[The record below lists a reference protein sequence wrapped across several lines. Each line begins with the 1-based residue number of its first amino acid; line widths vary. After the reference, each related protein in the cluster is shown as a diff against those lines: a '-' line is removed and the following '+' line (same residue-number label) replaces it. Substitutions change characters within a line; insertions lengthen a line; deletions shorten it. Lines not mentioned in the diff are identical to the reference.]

1 MNIRTYLSATVLLA
15 ANTAGFNVLA
25 QDETDALR
33 YSYLSPQ
40 ATARSM
46 GFAGAVG
53 ALGGDFTSLSVNPAG
68 IGVYR
73 RSEFTFTPSLKINGT
88 KSTYQNT
95 ETNDNTTRFTINNLG
110 VVFTSA
116 AEGQRYE
123 RSKWKS
129 VSFGVGIN
137 RIADFS
143 RNYTY
148 NGSITPWQGPGDNDL
163 THNSASEIFSIDA
176 NNNAT
181 PTTANQMP
189 TNSRGYLGYQSY
201 LLDTLGGAFVPV
213 TIYSSKLNQ
222 QKVVQERGGITDIA
236 ISLGANY
243 MEKLMLGATVGIPS
257 IIYKRDITFTESD
270 ASGVPNN
277 FFNNY
282 QYTES
287 LVTRGTGVNLKLGA
301 IYKPVDF
308 LRLGLAVHTPTYYS
322 MKDVQDMTLTANTEN
337 FKYVL
342 GSQDT
347 NPITKAV
354 ADQSVFQY
362 NMVTPWRMV
371 ASAAAI
377 IGKYGFISADYEYVD
392 YSSTRFKYDGIYK
405 DQQTALNQVIKN
417 TYKGASILR
426 VGVEGRI
433 DIVSIR
439 LGFGYYGSPYKN
451 NSTNGQSMNVTAGVG
466 FRLDN
471 WFVDFGVMHTMVQDQ
486 EYPYALNYGTISP
499 VIPTATI
506 KSSMNNAALTV
517 GVKF

>member
-1 MNIRTYLSATVLLA
+1 MNIRTYLSATALLA
-15 ANTAGFNVLA
+15 ANVAGFNALA

-53 ALGGDFTSLSVNPAG
+53 ALGGDFSSLSVNPAG

-95 ETNDNTTRFTINNLG
+95 ETSDNKTRFTINNMG

-123 RSKWKS
+123 RSKWKA
-129 VSFGVGIN
+129 VSFGIGIN
-137 RIADFS
+137 RIADFN

-148 NGSITPWQGPGDNDL
+148 NGSITPAQSPNDL
-163 THNSASEIFSIDA
+163 DPTHNSASEIFSIDA
-176 NNNAT
+176 NNNDPNLT
-181 PTTANQMP
+181 GNLP
-189 TNSRGYLGYQSY
+189 TNSRGYLGYESY
-201 LLDTLGGAFVPV
+201 LLDTMNGKYIPV
-213 TIYSSKLNQ
+213 TMYTSKLNQ

-257 IIYKRDITFTESD
+257 VVYKRDITFSESD
-270 ASGVPNN
+270 ASGISNN

-337 FKYVL
+337 FKSVL
-342 GSQDT
+342 GAQDT

-354 ADQSVFQY
+354 ADQNVFQY
-362 NMVTPWRMV
+362 NMVTPWRLV

-392 YSSTRFKYDGIYK
+392 YASTRFKYDGVYK
-405 DQQTALNQVIKN
+405 AEQTAVNQVIQN

-433 DIVSIR
+433 DIVSLR

-451 NSTNGQSMNVTAGVG
+451 SSTNGQSMNVTAGVG
-466 FRLDN
+466 FRIDN
-471 WFVDFGVMHTMVQDQ
+471 WFIDFGVMHTMVQDQ
-486 EYPYALNYGTISP
+486 EYPYALNYGNFTP
-499 VIPTATI
+499 AIPIATI
-506 KSSMNNAALTV
+506 KSNLNNAALTI